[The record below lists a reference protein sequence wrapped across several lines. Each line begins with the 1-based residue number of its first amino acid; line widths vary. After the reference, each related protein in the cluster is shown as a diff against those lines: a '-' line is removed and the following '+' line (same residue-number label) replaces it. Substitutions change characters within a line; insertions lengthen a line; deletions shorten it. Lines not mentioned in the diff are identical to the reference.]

1 MADPELIGKGKG
13 RIDPVFVTAD
23 GFAKSDFLIPAHY
36 RDDLEKVLIPRGLVI
51 DRVERLAVDI
61 RDTYG
66 DVELHALCVLK
77 GSRGFF
83 AELLKVLNRIHR
95 YTKHEHPPFYE
106 HYVRIKSYE
115 NTEST
120 GKVNIMCESLHLL
133 EGKDVLIV
141 EDIIDTGTTLTR
153 FCNQLLE
160 LKPRSIRVASL
171 VEKRTPKSNGFVA
184 DFAGFSVPDE
194 FLVGYCLD
202 YNEVYRDLDHICTL
216 GESGIKKYAK

>member
-1 MADPELIGKGKG
+1 
-13 RIDPVFVTAD
+13 
-23 GFAKSDFLIPAHY
+23 
-36 RDDLEKVLIPRGLVI
+36 
-51 DRVERLAVDI
+51 
-61 RDTYG
+61 
-66 DVELHALCVLK
+66 
-77 GSRGFF
+77 
-83 AELLKVLNRIHR
+83 
-95 YTKHEHPPFYE
+95 
-106 HYVRIKSYE
+106 VRIKSYE

-153 FCNQLLE
+153 FCKQLQE
-160 LKPRSIRVASL
+160 LKPQSIRVASL

-216 GESGIKKYAK
+216 GETGIKKYAK